1 MKARPGGLREPKH
14 IDRPRSLDLFTPM
27 IAALAALLA
36 GPALA
41 APSYPAALDRDS
53 LRVWLPQAAGISPDQ
68 VVAVTASAAAA
79 VVGRSKRPDG
89 RTEVLLRAVSLN
101 PTATARGGVLAW
113 QVKLG
118 VDCRTGEVRAGQTI
132 GYGSQKAEGDA
143 IPLAPEEAAWRL
155 PRPATTFDNA
165 WRAICEAGFEP
176 PLGAAQP
183 QLASLPSS
191 APAPAPA
198 AATFAEN
205 ATAEETPSAAPA
217 RTGRWVVQ
225 VVSSPDVADAHHT
238 LATLQGRYSET
249 LQTLETRVEP
259 AQVRGRTV
267 YRGVVAGFAS
277 SGEASEFC
285 ATLKRDGRDCLA
297 R

>member
-1 MKARPGGLREPKH
+1 MKAWPVGSREPKQ
-14 IDRPRSLDLFTPM
+14 RPLQFIEVRTPM

-53 LRVWLPQAAGISPDQ
+53 LRAWLPQAAGIAPDQ

-101 PTATARGGVLAW
+101 PVATARGGVLAW

-118 VDCRTGEVRAGQTI
+118 VDCRTGEVRPGQTV
-132 GYGSQKAEGDA
+132 GYGSAMAEGDA
-143 IPLAPEEAAWRL
+143 IPLAPEETAWRR
-155 PRPATTFDNA
+155 PRPATTLDAA
-165 WRAICEAGFEP
+165 WRAVCDAEFEP
-176 PLGAAQP
+176 PLGSAQP
-183 QLASLPSS
+183 QLAGAAS
-191 APAPAPA
+191 AAPVA
-198 AATFAEN
+198 AFAQN
-205 ATAEETPSAAPA
+205 ATAKETPGNAPVKP
-217 RTGRWVVQ
+217 GRWVVQ
-225 VVSSPDVADAHHT
+225 VVSSPDAADARHA
-238 LATLQGRYSET
+238 LADLRRRYDEALQM
-249 LQTLETRVEP
+249 LETRVEP

-277 SGEASEFC
+277 SGAASDFC
-285 ATLKRDGRDCLA
+285 AALKRDGRDCLA